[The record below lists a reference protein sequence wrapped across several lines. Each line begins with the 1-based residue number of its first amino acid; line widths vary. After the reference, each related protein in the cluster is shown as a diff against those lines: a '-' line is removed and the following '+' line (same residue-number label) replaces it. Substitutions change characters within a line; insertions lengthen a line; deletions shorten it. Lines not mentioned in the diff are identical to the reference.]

1 MSDLFISLIT
11 FALVATI
18 SPGGATTLA
27 TASGAQFGFV
37 RSIALIVGIAVGLG
51 SLVSIVG
58 GGLGSLIL
66 SYPQFQII
74 LRGVGSAYLLWLAW
88 SIARLGAPHSS
99 ANAAHAP
106 MGFFKGAFLPLVN
119 PKGWTMALSS
129 AGAYAGLSQNPLT
142 LGLLLGGTFC
152 LAALLALTLW
162 CVGGQ
167 WMARALKSERQWR
180 IVNIGLGL
188 LLVASIIPMWR

>member
-37 RSIALIVGIAVGLG
+37 RSLALIAGIAVGLG
-51 SLVSIVG
+51 ALVGLVG
-58 GGLGSLIL
+58 GGLGTLIL

-74 LRGVGSAYLLWLAW
+74 LRVVGSAYLLWLAF
-88 SIARLGAPHSS
+88 SIARLGAPDAS
-99 ANAAHAP
+99 ANAARAP

-119 PKGWTMALSS
+119 PKGWTMAISS
-129 AGAYAGLSQNPLT
+129 AGAYAALSQNPLH

-152 LAALLALTLW
+152 LAALASLTLW
-162 CVGGQ
+162 CIGGQ
-167 WMARALKSERQWR
+167 WMARALKSKRQWR
-180 IVNIGLGL
+180 IVNIALGI
-188 LLVASIIPMWR
+188 LLVISIIPMWH